1 MATASTAAK
10 VKKMKRQ
17 LSTPRMMPERVG
29 PMAGANMMIRAVRPI
44 AAPIFTGANTSRTTA
59 NIMGS
64 TRPVPTPCTRRPASI
79 TSKLGA
85 NPLISEPTKNAPSAN
100 SVSLRTLNHFMSR
113 LAKGS
118 TMPMTNI

>member
-17 LSTPRMMPERVG
+17 LSAPRMMPERVG
-29 PMAGANMMIRAVRPI
+29 PMAGANMTMSAVRPI

-85 NPLISEPTKNAPSAN
+85 NPLISEPTKNALSAN
-100 SVSLRTLNHFMSR
+100 SVSLRTLNHFMSK